1 MLQPMD
7 VISTFYCLE
16 MSKGVP
22 TREPTQFTTSLSRVG
37 LRKIQFF
44 RSGLNW
50 TSSLKPWVKWVR
62 VGLKVNWPT

>member
-44 RSGLNW
+44 RSGLN
-50 TSSLKPWVKWVR
+50 
-62 VGLKVNWPT
+62 